1 MNTRHWTLRHGVWQ
15 LPAGG
20 AIMGILNI
28 TPDSFSDGGE
38 HGDTASAL
46 AHADK
51 LLADGA
57 HIIDLGGESARPGS
71 AEVSIDEE
79 ARRVLPVLR
88 ELRRRHPQALLSVDT
103 RHAAVAEQALEAG
116 ADIINDITGLA
127 DPAMRALCAAAPCG
141 IVLMHMQGQPR
152 TMQLA
157 PHYDDV
163 VREVRAFFEERLA
176 LAEAA
181 GIARERICLD
191 PGIGFG
197 KNVEHNLALIAHLE
211 ELRVENLPLL
221 MALSRKRFMGA
232 VLSGGA
238 PAPVREA
245 LPTVVMSLLAADR
258 GADLHRVHDVRE
270 LRDALRLRRAVLSA

>member
-57 HIIDLGGESARPGS
+57 HIIDLGGESTRPGS

-103 RHAAVAEQALEAG
+103 RHTAVAEQALEAG

-163 VREVRAFFEERLA
+163 VREVRAFFEQRLA

-211 ELRVENLPLL
+211 ELRVADLPLL

>member
-88 ELRRRHPQALLSVDT
+88 ELRRRHPRALLSVDT

-163 VREVRAFFEERLA
+163 VREVRAFFEQRLA

-211 ELRVENLPLL
+211 ELRVADLPLL

-270 LRDALRLRRAVLSA
+270 LRDALRLRRAVLGA

>member
-270 LRDALRLRRAVLSA
+270 LRDALRLRRAVLGA

>member
-1 MNTRHWTLRHGVWQ
+1 MTHRHWTLRHGDWQ

-57 HIIDLGGESARPGS
+57 HIIDLGGESTRPGS
-71 AEVSIDEE
+71 AEISIDEE

-103 RHAAVAEQALEAG
+103 RHVAIAEQALEAG

-163 VREVRAFFEERLA
+163 VREVRAFFERRLA

-211 ELRVENLPLL
+211 ALRAANLPLL

-270 LRDALRLRRAVLSA
+270 LRDALRLREAVLGA

>member
-1 MNTRHWTLRHGVWQ
+1 MNTRHWTLRRGVWQ

-57 HIIDLGGESARPGS
+57 HIIDLGGESTRPGS

-103 RHAAVAEQALEAG
+103 RHPAVAEQALEAG

-163 VREVRAFFEERLA
+163 VREVRAFFEQRLA

-211 ELRVENLPLL
+211 ELRVADLPLL

-270 LRDALRLRRAVLSA
+270 LRDALRLREAVLGA

>member
-88 ELRRRHPQALLSVDT
+88 ELRRRHPRALLSVDT

-211 ELRVENLPLL
+211 ELRVADLPLL

-270 LRDALRLRRAVLSA
+270 LRDALRLRRAVLGA

>member
-57 HIIDLGGESARPGS
+57 HIIDLGGESTRPGS

-163 VREVRAFFEERLA
+163 VREVRAFFEQRLA

-270 LRDALRLRRAVLSA
+270 LRDALRLRRAVLGT

>member
-1 MNTRHWTLRHGVWQ
+1 MNTRHWILRHGVWQ

-46 AHADK
+46 VHADK

-57 HIIDLGGESARPGS
+57 HIIDLGGESNRPGS

>member
-57 HIIDLGGESARPGS
+57 HIIDLGGESTRPGS